1 MPRKSMSLDRKI
13 HASPL
18 FGRKVKKL
26 KKNEKKRVDEEVKR
40 IFDNPK
46 IGQEK
51 KEDLQGVKVHTYKIG
66 NQQMLLAYE
75 ASEKEI
81 LLLTFGSHENYY
93 RDLKN
98 YLK

>member
-1 MPRKSMSLDRKI
+1 MSSDRKV

-18 FGRKVKKL
+18 FGRKAKKL
-26 KKNEKKRVDEEVKR
+26 KKNEKRRLDEEVKR
-40 IFDNPK
+40 ILENPD

-51 KEDLQGVKVHTYKIG
+51 KGDLQGVKVHKYKMG
-66 NQQMLLAYE
+66 KQQILLAYE
-75 ASEKEI
+75 ASEDEI

>member
-1 MPRKSMSLDRKI
+1 MSSDRKI

-18 FGRKVKKL
+18 FGRKTKKL
-26 KKNEKKRVDEEVKR
+26 KRNEKKRLDEEILR
-40 IFDNPK
+40 ISENPEV
-46 IGQEK
+46 GQEK
-51 KEDLQGVKVHTYKIG
+51 KGDLQGVKVHKYKAG
-66 NQQMLLAYE
+66 NQQILLAYKS
-75 ASEKEI
+75 SEKEI

>member
-1 MPRKSMSLDRKI
+1 MPLDRRI
-13 HASPL
+13 LVSPL

-26 KKNEKKRVDEEVKR
+26 KKNEKKRLDEEVR
-40 IFDNPK
+40 K
-46 IGQEK
+46 IQGDPCLGQEK
-51 KEDLQGVKVHTYKIG
+51 KGDLQGIRVHKFKLNNVQI
-66 NQQMLLAYE
+66 LLAYE
-75 ASEKEI
+75 ASENEI

>member
-1 MPRKSMSLDRKI
+1 MSSDRKI

-18 FGRKVKKL
+18 FGRKAKKL
-26 KKNEKKRVDEEVKR
+26 NKSEKSRLDEEVKR
-40 IFDNPK
+40 ISENPA
-46 IGQEK
+46 IGQGK
-51 KEDLQGVKVHTYKIG
+51 KGDLQGVLVHKYKIG
-66 NQQMLLAYE
+66 NQQILLAYE

-93 RDLKN
+93 RDLRN

>member
-1 MPRKSMSLDRKI
+1 MSSDRKI
-13 HASPL
+13 HVSPL

-26 KKNEKKRVDEEVKR
+26 KKNEKRCLDEEVKR
-40 IFDNPK
+40 ISDNPD
-46 IGQEK
+46 IGQVK
-51 KEDLQGVKVHTYKIG
+51 KGDLQGVRVHKYKIG
-66 NQQMLLAYE
+66 KQPILLAYDV
-75 ASEKEI
+75 SENEI

>member
-1 MPRKSMSLDRKI
+1 MSLDRKI
-13 HASPL
+13 LVSPL

-26 KKNEKKRVDEEVKR
+26 KKNEKKRLDEEVS
-40 IFDNPK
+40 K
-46 IGQEK
+46 IQGDPSLGQEK
-51 KEDLQGVKVHTYKIG
+51 KGDLQGVKVYKFKMNNMQI
-66 NQQMLLAYE
+66 LLAYE
-75 ASEKEI
+75 ASENEI

>member
-1 MPRKSMSLDRKI
+1 MSSDRKI

-18 FGRKVKKL
+18 FGL
-26 KKNEKKRVDEEVKR
+26 KAKNLRKNEKKRLDEEIKR
-40 IFDNPK
+40 ISENPEM
-46 IGQEK
+46 GQEK
-51 KEDLQGVKVHTYKIG
+51 MGDLQGVKVHKYKVG
-66 NQQMLLAYE
+66 NQQILLAYE
-75 ASEKEI
+75 SSEREI

>member
-1 MPRKSMSLDRKI
+1 MSSDRKI
-13 HASPL
+13 LASPL

-26 KKNEKKRVDEEVKR
+26 QKSKKKRLDEEVKR
-40 IFDNPK
+40 IQENPSL
-46 IGQEK
+46 GQEK
-51 KEDLQGVKVHTYKIG
+51 KGDLQGVKVHKFNIG
-66 NQQMLLAYE
+66 KQQILLAYQ
-75 ASEKEI
+75 ATDREI

>member
-1 MPRKSMSLDRKI
+1 MPSDRKI

-18 FGRKVKKL
+18 FNRKAKKL
-26 KKNEKKRVDEEVKR
+26 KKSEKKRLDEEVKR
-40 IFDNPK
+40 ISESPD

-51 KEDLQGVKVHTYKIG
+51 KGDLQGVKVHKYKVG
-66 NQQMLLAYE
+66 NQQILLAYE
-75 ASEKEI
+75 SSENEI

>member
-1 MPRKSMSLDRKI
+1 MPSDRKI

-18 FGRKVKKL
+18 FGRKAKKL
-26 KKNEKKRVDEEVKR
+26 KKNEKKRLDEEIRK
-40 IFDNPK
+40 ITENPE
-46 IGQEK
+46 IGEEK
-51 KEDLQGVKVHTYKIG
+51 KGDLQGVKVHKYKVG
-66 NQQMLLAYE
+66 NQQILLAYE

>member
-1 MPRKSMSLDRKI
+1 MSSDRKI

-18 FGRKVKKL
+18 FGRKAKKL
-26 KKNEKKRVDEEVKR
+26 RKNEKKRLDQEMKR
-40 IFDNPK
+40 ISENPE

-51 KEDLQGVKVHTYKIG
+51 KGDLQGVKVHKHKVG
-66 NQQMLLAYE
+66 NQQILLAYE
-75 ASEKEI
+75 SSEKEI
-81 LLLTFGSHENYY
+81 LLFTFGSHANYY

>member
-1 MPRKSMSLDRKI
+1 MSSGRKI

-18 FGRKVKKL
+18 FGRKAKKL
-26 KKNEKKRVDEEVKR
+26 RKNEKKRLDEEVKR
-40 IFDNPK
+40 ISENPE

-51 KEDLQGVKVHTYKIG
+51 KGDLQEVKVHKYKVG
-66 NQQMLLAYE
+66 NQQILLAYE
-75 ASEKEI
+75 SSENEF